1 MIRLVDGWTLA
12 MTKLRTR
19 KLRTIVTAVIA
30 SLLFAGIVAAFSMT
44 QGVLQSYA
52 RFSKNSLTTRYIVQ
66 GSYFSDLGID
76 YGSTELI
83 VKAKE
88 RNEEVIEQKK
98 ADAKR
103 LGLSYDPAQE
113 QPVTTLDS
121 TDGRDYLNSSNTATR
136 QVIQEAYQ
144 AKEEPF
150 SIIKKRA
157 EHYNLRAAYMARP
170 IGDTENV
177 KLMQNGKEDLGSA
190 AKNARQPSEVSTDT
204 TLRLLNYFPKTIV
217 DMYIL
222 KNADVTPVTSSDA
235 AIPVIAPFN
244 AVEKALG
251 LSALPGTATS
261 AERLARIDEVKR
273 RANGVTITACYRNSA
288 SQQLL
293 ETARQQAAE
302 KEAKKND
309 KSYIAPSVIYGLPD
323 ASTCGPAVVTAD
335 TRTSDQKTHDAKQ
348 REFDLKY
355 QTITEPVQKKL
366 TLRVIGVSPS
376 EPNYNSMST
385 LEMLSMSVG
394 GASLGGV
401 WAIPEELVNQSV
413 RDSIIPQAGADN
425 IGNQVINKL
434 NLYEFATADDAKNF
448 VEQENCNGM
457 NCVRKP
463 MLFYYGSNSVLLD
476 NLKENATKVLG
487 IAGLVVAAVAAVIMM
502 GMIGRVIADSR
513 RETAVF
519 RAIGAKRN
527 DIRLIYTVYVLAFS
541 FIIALLAIG
550 LGLGVAA
557 IISSTQEASLT
568 VSARLMFIE
577 TTETSP
583 FQLVALW
590 PEALLVTVGA
600 VLLTGFVA
608 MQLPLARN
616 LVRSPLK
623 DMRDE

>member
-1 MIRLVDGWTLA
+1 M
-12 MTKLRTR
+12 
-19 KLRTIVTAVIA
+19 
-30 SLLFAGIVAAFSMT
+30 
-44 QGVLQSYA
+44 
-52 RFSKNSLTTRYIVQ
+52 
-66 GSYFSDLGID
+66 
-76 YGSTELI
+76 
-83 VKAKE
+83 
-88 RNEEVIEQKK
+88 
-98 ADAKR
+98 
-103 LGLSYDPAQE
+103 
-113 QPVTTLDS
+113 
-121 TDGRDYLNSSNTATR
+121 
-136 QVIQEAYQ
+136 
-144 AKEEPF
+144 
-150 SIIKKRA
+150 
-157 EHYNLRAAYMARP
+157 
-170 IGDTENV
+170 
-177 KLMQNGKEDLGSA
+177 
-190 AKNARQPSEVSTDT
+190 
-204 TLRLLNYFPKTIV
+204 
-217 DMYIL
+217 
-222 KNADVTPVTSSDA
+222 
-235 AIPVIAPFN
+235 
-244 AVEKALG
+244 
-251 LSALPGTATS
+251 
-261 AERLARIDEVKR
+261 
-273 RANGVTITACYRNSA
+273 
-288 SQQLL
+288 
-293 ETARQQAAE
+293 
-302 KEAKKND
+302 
-309 KSYIAPSVIYGLPD
+309 
-323 ASTCGPAVVTAD
+323 VTAD

-401 WAIPEELVNQSV
+401 WAIPEELVDQSV

-434 NLYEFATADDAKNF
+434 NLYEFPTADDAKNF

-590 PEALLVTVGA
+590 PEALLMTVGA

-623 DMRDE
+623 DMHDE